1 MADEKNI
8 ENEEMVDGEENLETA
23 EVNEDLEFEEVKE
36 ADTDEIS
43 PEFLQKRIKRLEDE
57 NKKLSNE
64 VEAYQDKLARLQAE
78 FQNYKTR
85 TAKEKEGIFTDAT
98 LEVLKDVLPVLD
110 NLERAATV
118 EGSIED
124 IKKGIDMTVKQ
135 FYNALVKL
143 NVEEIPTS
151 DGFDPNFHEAV
162 MHIDDDSFGENQI
175 TDVFLKGYKK
185 GDKVLRHSMVKVAN

>member
-1 MADEKNI
+1 MSEEKNI
-8 ENEEMVDGEENLETA
+8 DKEELNDVEENLEEA
-23 EVNEDLEFEEVKE
+23 QVNEDLEFEGVKE
-36 ADTDEIS
+36 EADEAS
-43 PEFLQKRIKRLEDE
+43 SEFLQKRIKKLEEE

-64 VEAYQDKLARLQAE
+64 VSAYQDKLTRLQAE

-98 LEVLKDVLPVLD
+98 LEVLKEMLPVLD

-118 EGSIED
+118 DGSIED

-135 FYNALVKL
+135 FQNALVKL

-151 DGFDPNFHEAV
+151 EGFDPNHHEAV
-162 MHIDDDSFGENQI
+162 MHIQDDNYGENEI
-175 TDVFLKGYKK
+175 TEVFLKGYKR